1 MLSAISTEVLIGI
14 QVLVFLVLV
23 IGMLLL
29 LVRRQKKTIAQLQ
42 AILTEYKDDISGDS
56 LVRHFQLEIDNTAA
70 HCKQDSVA
78 LKPDLSA
85 EDMAIALR
93 YSALQTELA
102 LVQDTIGTRAP
113 WREQIKRYEELAQ
126 RIHEMI
132 QARVEQAT
140 RVLKDAHNDELEDR
154 AKTIQQLETTRADL
168 QQQVKQLK
176 PLQDFVRAIVD
187 SSFAPNEI
195 EQKLHRSLLDICEN
209 FTGTEKLR
217 ELVFLLHEAFHEMGA
232 RNDNTMMHYE
242 SNPAPYDDAE
252 ARKVIEKFNE
262 ESAAMVE
269 KIHLL
274 SNENKQLMLEN
285 EQLRQ
290 SGSAAG
296 EDSQPMVAGLKLLIE
311 KQKEEIV
318 SLQNNFKELEE
329 KYLELYAEKAGG

>member
-1 MLSAISTEVLIGI
+1 MLPAISTEMLIGI
-14 QVLVFLVLV
+14 QILVFLVLI

-42 AILTEYKDDISGDS
+42 TILTEFKDDISGDS
-56 LVRHFQLEIDNTAA
+56 LVRHFQMEIDNTAA

-78 LKPDLSA
+78 LKPDLSP
-85 EDMAIALR
+85 EDMAISLR

-126 RIHEMI
+126 KVQELI
-132 QARVEQAT
+132 QSRVEQAT
-140 RVLKDAHNDELEDR
+140 RVLKDAHSDELEDR
-154 AKTIQQLETTRADL
+154 AKTIQQLEATRNDL
-168 QQQVKQLK
+168 QQQIKQLK
-176 PLQDFVRAIVD
+176 PLQDFVRTITDGA
-187 SSFAPNEI
+187 FAPTEI
-195 EQKLHRSLLDICEN
+195 EQKLHRALLDICEN
-209 FTGTEKLR
+209 FSGTEKLR
-217 ELVFLLHEAFHEMGA
+217 ELVFLQHEAFNEMGA
-232 RNDNTMMHYE
+232 RNDNTLMHYDNGE
-242 SNPAPYDDAE
+242 TG
-252 ARKVIEKFNE
+252 KVIDKFNE

-290 SGSAAG
+290 SASATG
-296 EDSQPMVAGLKLLIE
+296 EDGQPMVAGLKLLIE
-311 KQKEEIV
+311 KQKEEIIT
-318 SLQNNFKELEE
+318 LQNNFKELEE